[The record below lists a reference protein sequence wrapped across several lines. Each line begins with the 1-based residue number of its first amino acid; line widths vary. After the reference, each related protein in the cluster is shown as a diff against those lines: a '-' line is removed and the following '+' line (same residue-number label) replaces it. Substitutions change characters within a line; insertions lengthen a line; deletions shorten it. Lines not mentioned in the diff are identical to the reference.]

1 MFSNYILSRLG
12 YLHAM
17 HRSASSLPFYLY
29 KAMEIYVS
37 YIYMNGYVCNQTV
50 DFGKLW
56 NTTIKTFVAYFL

>member
-1 MFSNYILSRLG
+1 MQCTDLRQVCL
-12 YLHAM
+12 
-17 HRSASSLPFYLY
+17 FYLD

-56 NTTIKTFVAYFL
+56 NTTIKLL